1 MRIIKR
7 IKATICYLLVLV
19 FTATHTPIALA
30 QSAVDV
36 QAPVIELA
44 PMAEAEADD
53 VQVFTV
59 QAADN
64 EALKDVILYYRRAGQ
79 LPYQQAPM
87 NQIGSSQYYVA
98 NIDTD
103 HTDLRD
109 FQYYIQARDES
120 GNRTVD
126 GFAFDPYTRS
136 LVENS
141 AYAAQQALNL
151 SAAPDVLVEQTSPTT
166 SSIKWW
172 HLALG
177 VLAAGAIASTVG
189 SDDGSQRDLAPLT
202 VNLSGL

>member
-1 MRIIKR
+1 VVRINRK

-19 FTATHTPIALA
+19 FTATHTPLALA
-30 QSAVDV
+30 QSTIDA
-36 QAPVIELA
+36 QAPVVELV
-44 PMAEAEADD
+44 PMAEVEADD

-59 QAADN
+59 QAADDGI
-64 EALKDVILYYRRAGQ
+64 LKDVILYYRRAGQ

-87 NQIGSSQYYVA
+87 KQIGSSQYYVA
-98 NIDTD
+98 NIETLP
-103 HTDLRD
+103 TDLRS

-126 GFAFDPYTRS
+126 GYAFDPYTRT

-141 AYAAQQALNL
+141 AYAAQALNL
-151 SAAPDVLVEQTSPTT
+151 TSAPEVSEEASTAT
-166 SSIKWW
+166 SSRIKWW

-177 VLAAGAIASTVG
+177 VVAAGAIASTVG
-189 SDDGSQRDLAPLT
+189 GDDGGQSDLAPIT